1 MKFNTKKIAL
11 TSVYLAVAL
20 VIGTI
25 ETLIPPF
32 IPLLPQFRLGLSN
45 FVVLL
50 SLITI
55 GYFPTLIIVVVKSC
69 VVPLFFSNP
78 IMIIYSLTA
87 SCTSYIVS
95 LILIKIKKLGLP
107 SISALSAIVH
117 NLMQLAVAAILTQSA
132 AIFWYMPLL
141 TVCGGVSGAIIGLIT
156 ALTIKKAP
164 EKLFD

>member
-1 MKFNTKKIAL
+1 MKLNTKKIAL

-20 VIGTI
+20 VIGTV

-55 GYFPTLIIVVVKSC
+55 GAFPTLIIVVAKSC
-69 VVPLFFSNP
+69 IVPLFFSNP

-87 SCTSYIVS
+87 SCASYMIS
-95 LILIKIKKLGLP
+95 LVLVKIKKLGLP

-117 NLMQLAVAAILTQSA
+117 NLMQLVVAAILTQSS
-132 AIFWYMPLL
+132 AIFWYMPIL
-141 TVCGGVSGAIIGLIT
+141 TVSGGLSGAIIGLIT
-156 ALTIKKAP
+156 ALTIKKSP
-164 EKLFD
+164 DRLFD